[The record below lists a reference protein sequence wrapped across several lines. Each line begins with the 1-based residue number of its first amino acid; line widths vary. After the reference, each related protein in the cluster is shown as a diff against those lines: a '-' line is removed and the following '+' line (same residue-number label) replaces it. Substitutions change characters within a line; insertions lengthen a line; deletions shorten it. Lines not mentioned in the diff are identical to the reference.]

1 MTTLNIDIKITEAR
15 EAMEAMSKE
24 IFRMQGMI
32 KAYQKL
38 KDGGLKTI
46 DLPNDPDDVI
56 FEEAA
61 STQEKPQ

>member
-1 MTTLNIDIKITEAR
+1 MTTLNIEHKITEAR
-15 EAMEAMSKE
+15 EAMESMSKE

-46 DLPNDPDDVI
+46 DLPKDPDDVI
-56 FEEAA
+56 FEEPA
-61 STQEKPQ
+61 STQEKPE